1 MFTLSRQLIV
11 CVRLRSSHSRSKRI
25 LVCAQQLKIF
35 SFARPSIRRYLCD
48 QFRRR
53 QDPSNPPFAVPEKD
67 NASSVASSNDAPSV
81 AIEGDQVTLH
91 FTVFGEQ
98 GDRLES
104 SRDAGQP
111 LTFEVGSSGAVGNEL
126 LQAFDGG
133 VRGLAVGDA
142 KPQVSNVCRCSQ
154 SLLKF
159 LNAV

>member
-1 MFTLSRQLIV
+1 MFTLSRHSIV
-11 CVRLRSSHSRSKRI
+11 CISLRSSHGRLRRI
-25 LVCAQQLKIF
+25 FVCAKELKIE
-35 SFARPSIRRYLCD
+35 SLARPSLRRYRCLHLRGLRD
-48 QFRRR
+48 R
-53 QDPSNPPFAVPEKD
+53 SISPFALPEKD
-67 NASSVASSNDAPSV
+67 NAPPVASSNDAPSV

-98 GDRLES
+98 GERLES

-142 KPQVSNVCRCSQ
+142 KSQVSNACRSFQ
-154 SLLKF
+154 GL
-159 LNAV
+159 